1 MHTNCPPSGGRNVLG
16 LYQTQQHSPDPEGK
30 TAALGV
36 RPHQW
41 TERKKKVIPCST
53 GAL

>member
-1 MHTNCPPSGGRNVLG
+1 MLG

-30 TAALGV
+30 TAAWGV
-36 RPHQW
+36 RPHRW
-41 TERKKKVIPCST
+41 TEREKKVIPCST